1 MLYTSAEAAKQ
12 LRKWNDE
19 LSSLDNLENLS
30 KEFVVSVGEDVES
43 VRPAY
48 DYAGIRDEREALEKK
63 IRALKHAVNVF
74 NASHTVPGTDMTV
87 DQLLIRIPQLSA
99 RKARLAAMKNML
111 PKTRE
116 VRYNSNLVEYRYVN
130 YDLAAVAADY
140 EAVSDEL
147 AKAQTALDTF
157 NNTERF
163 EFEI

>member
-1 MLYTSAEAAKQ
+1 MTEIQYRRMVETDVARVAELEKICFTSPWSYNSLMGELK
-12 LRKWNDE
+12 ND
-19 LSSLDNLENLS
+19 
-30 KEFVVSVGEDVES
+30 V
-43 VRPAY
+43 AY
-48 DYAGIRDEREALEKK
+48 YAYAGIRDEREALEKK